1 MAEPAKMKP
10 IRYTILKE
18 NILVDLVKDVNLRI
32 QAGWVPLGNV
42 FVSGGGHFPP
52 TYFQAMVQYEE
63 FNEFKPA

>member
-10 IRYTILKE
+10 IRYTVLKE

-42 FVSGGGHFPP
+42 SVSGAGHFP
-52 TYFQAMVQYEE
+52 TYYQVMVQYEE
-63 FNEFKPA
+63 GYEPKPA